1 MVEGV
6 WWLCFGAAEWVEVR
20 ALKVLEGG
28 VDSEPRRECVLKV
41 DVEDWDLGML
51 MRAETAC
58 RAFHTPSIL
67 SRRGH

>member
-41 DVEDWDLGML
+41 DVEDRTYILGSWDADEGRDSM
-51 MRAETAC
+51 
-58 RAFHTPSIL
+58 
-67 SRRGH
+67 